1 MSTLPQEARL
11 EGVAGEEEEEG
22 VEVGVEEE
30 GEQHKQL
37 SALLK
42 QWWIVSMLGGKGPIC
57 CWEVFIERII
67 KFEVTL

>member
-1 MSTLPQEARL
+1 MMLTLPQEARL

-30 GEQHKQL
+30 GVQHKQL

-42 QWWIVSMLGGKGPIC
+42 Q
-57 CWEVFIERII
+57 
-67 KFEVTL
+67 

>member
-1 MSTLPQEARL
+1 MMLTLPQEAWL

-30 GEQHKQL
+30 GEQYKQL

-42 QWWIVSMLGGKGPIC
+42 Q
-57 CWEVFIERII
+57 
-67 KFEVTL
+67 